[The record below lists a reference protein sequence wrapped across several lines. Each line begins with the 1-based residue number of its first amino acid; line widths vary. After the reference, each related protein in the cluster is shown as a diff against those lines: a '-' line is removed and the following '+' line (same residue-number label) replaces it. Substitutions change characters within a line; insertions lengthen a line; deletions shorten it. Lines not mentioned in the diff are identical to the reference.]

1 MISEDTLLKIIAIFF
16 GTLGLIHFI
25 FGKTVNKYAIEADL
39 LNANVAVKMSGMLLM
54 ISSAALFVPDYA
66 ERGFYGLCLFL
77 VASSIVLH
85 KFWAK
90 STALEQLVEFLHFVK
105 NLLLAV
111 LLWYLKNKL
120 TK

>member
-1 MISEDTLLKIIAIFF
+1 MISGDTLLKIIAIFF
-16 GTLGLIHFI
+16 GTLGLLHFI
-25 FGKTVNKYAIEADL
+25 FGKTLNKYAVEADL
-39 LNANVAVKMSGMLLM
+39 LNANVAVKMSGTLLL
-54 ISSAALFVPDYA
+54 ISGIALLFPDYA
-66 ERGFYGLCLFL
+66 ERGFYGICLFL

-90 STALEQLVEFLHFVK
+90 NTALEQLIEFLHFAK

-120 TK
+120 T